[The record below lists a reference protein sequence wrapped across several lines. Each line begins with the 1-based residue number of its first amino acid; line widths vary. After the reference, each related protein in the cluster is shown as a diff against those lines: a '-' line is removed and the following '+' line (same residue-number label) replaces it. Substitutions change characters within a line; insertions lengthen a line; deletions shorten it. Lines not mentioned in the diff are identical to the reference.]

1 MISNNCGV
9 DDFGLGI
16 LLQNGQIKKMISSY
30 VGENKLF
37 EQQYINGTLEL
48 ELNPQGTLAERIR
61 AGGSG
66 IAAFYTKTGVGT
78 VAADGK
84 ETKLFDGELYVM
96 EKALHAD
103 LAIIKGWKADEA
115 GNVVYDKTAQNFNPI
130 MATAAKLTVCEVEEI
145 VNTGTFDAN
154 HIHTPG
160 IYVHRLV
167 KGEKYEKRIEKL
179 TTRDR

>member
-1 MISNNCGV
+1 MQPFI
-9 DDFGLGI
+9 
-16 LLQNGQIKKMISSY
+16 
-30 VGENKLF
+30 
-37 EQQYINGTLEL
+37 
-48 ELNPQGTLAERIR
+48 
-61 AGGSG
+61 
-66 IAAFYTKTGVGT
+66 TKTGVGT

-103 LAIIKGWKADEA
+103 LAIIKCWKADEA
-115 GNVVYDKTAQNFNPI
+115 GNVVYDKTAQNINPI